1 MTEVVIR
8 LPIESGEEADL
19 FSRYLNRFMER
30 RAFEPEDSTKDAP
43 YLILHSDP
51 SADREL
57 KVVTFQHRRVAQD
70 FCTGWQEAKTE
81 LSEV

>member
-30 RAFEPEDSTKDAP
+30 RSFEPEDATSDAP

-51 SADREL
+51 SPDREL
-57 KVVTFQHRRVAQD
+57 KVVTFQHRRIAQA
-70 FCTGWQEAKTE
+70 FCLGWQEAKTE
-81 LSEV
+81 LGAA

>member
-1 MTEVVIR
+1 MTDVVIR
-8 LPIESGEEADL
+8 LPIGSDEEADL
-19 FSRYLNRFMER
+19 FSKYLNRFMELR
-30 RAFEPEDSTKDAP
+30 SCEAEEPTGDAP

-70 FCTGWQEAKTE
+70 FCSGWQEAKTE
-81 LSEV
+81 LGEA